1 MKDLSKTHKKHFKH
15 FSPNEKETVENTIK
29 AIKPNEY
36 KLRSHAID
44 KLKERGGN
52 INNVFE
58 ALKDFNIIE
67 FHAMTGEPRLL
78 IRSKTAFH
86 SDNICIVVA
95 TKTKE
100 IVTAYF
106 NDIKDNHFTLD
117 MTKYTKSI
125 DILKFI

>member
-67 FHAMTGEPRLL
+67 FHAKEGEARLL
-78 IRSKTAFH
+78 IRGKSVLYT
-86 SDNICIVVA
+86 DNICIVIA
-95 TKTKE
+95 LKTKE
-100 IVTAYF
+100 IVTTYF
-106 NDIKDNHFTLD
+106 NNVKDNHFTLD

-125 DILKFI
+125 DVLKFI